1 MKSIIESIIGGMLIL
16 TPIDKNIDYNEQIN
30 EVGQAKCLADNMY
43 FEARNQGTA
52 GIIAVSNVV
61 LNRVVSK
68 QFPDTICGVVRQG
81 PTRESWRTRQTEDPN
96 DAVYH
101 PIRHKCQFSW
111 YCDGKK
117 DIPGNMDHY
126 NEMYQFA
133 LNIVK
138 GELSLLDITDGA
150 LWYHADYVNP
160 SWASHKEM
168 TTEIGDHIFYRSK
181 DDEMYK
187 GTKKYKYE

>member
-61 LNRVVSK
+61 LNRVVSD
-68 QFPDTICGVVRQG
+68 QFPDTICAVVRQG

-96 DAVYH
+96 DAVFH
-101 PIRHKCQFSW
+101 PIKHRCQFSW
-111 YCDGKK
+111 YCDGKADK
-117 DIPGNMDHY
+117 PGNMEHY

-138 GELSLLDITDGA
+138 GQLSLLDITDGA

-160 SWASHKEM
+160 SWASKKEM

-181 DDEMYK
+181 DDEKYK